1 MRTQVVIL
9 YVFNGTKNASF
20 TFCWDNQSTF
30 QWLHPL
36 TAQFSTNDSK
46 LLVSGVVS
54 EIRGEIAIYDTG
66 RESQSRPSRES
77 KNHGNYR
84 ILNRVV
90 NDPYDTLGSWCS
102 DRFFSTQRNS
112 FQYLDVS
119 WKGFIS
125 AFID

>member
-1 MRTQVVIL
+1 MSK
-9 YVFNGTKNASF
+9 YE
-20 TFCWDNQSTF
+20 
-30 QWLHPL
+30 WLHPL
-36 TAQFSTNDSK
+36 SAQFSTNDSK

-102 DRFFSTQRNS
+102 DRFFLSTKFCTQPNEIAS
-112 FQYLDVS
+112 S
-119 WKGFIS
+119 I
-125 AFID
+125 